1 MSLNYFG
8 QAFKL
13 AFEVSPILLVDGIA
27 SKIPGGV
34 MPIAVL
40 TEGLSLLHGEIR
52 TRSMA
57 AFTPMAGT
65 TLVQQDICNLNF
77 YNQVTA
83 ANATVRKPNR
93 VVMQMIRPAST
104 EDGGYTTKGMTF
116 TTLKMALDMHNQY
129 GGCYT
134 VMTPSFIY
142 TRCLMRSFIDTSGF
156 SEQNKQVQHTW
167 QIEFEQPLSSVE
179 QTVKTLAI
187 NLIKGCRQT
196 GRYRGQVLRTRS
208 CRSLVLAYDN
218 VNSFQT

>member
-27 SKIPGGV
+27 SKIPGGM

-40 TEGLSLLHGEIR
+40 TEGLSIANGLLHGEIR

-116 TTLKMALDMHNQY
+116 TALKMALDMHNQY

-134 VMTPSFIY
+134 VLTPSFIY

-179 QTVKTLAI
+179 QTVKTLASI
-187 NLIKGCRQT
+187 LDKFDKGMPSDGALSWAGIQN
-196 GRYRGQVLRTRS
+196 QVAQEFGIGL
-208 CRSLVLAYDN
+208 
-218 VNSFQT
+218 

>member
-40 TEGLSLLHGEIR
+40 TEGLSIVNGLLHGEIR

-65 TLVQQDICNLNF
+65 TLIQQEISNLNF

-83 ANATVRKPNR
+83 ANATIRKPNR

-104 EDGGYTTKGMTF
+104 EDGGYATKGMTF
-116 TTLKMALDMHNQY
+116 TALKMALDMHNQY

-142 TRCLMRSFIDTSGF
+142 TRCLMRSFVDTSGF

-167 QIEFEQPLSSVE
+167 QLEFEQPLSSVE
-179 QTVKTLAI
+179 QTVTTLASVLDKFDKGI
-187 NLIKGCRQT
+187 PEDGPLSWSGIKS
-196 GRYRGQVLRTRS
+196 QVALE
-208 CRSLVLAYDN
+208 
-218 VNSFQT
+218 FGIGI

>member
-40 TEGLSLLHGEIR
+40 TEGLSIVNGLLHGEIR

-65 TLVQQDICNLNF
+65 TLIQQEISNLNF

-83 ANATVRKPNR
+83 ANATIRKPNR

-104 EDGGYTTKGMTF
+104 EDGGYATKGMAF
-116 TTLKMALDMHNQY
+116 TALKMALDMHNQY

-142 TRCLMRSFIDTSGF
+142 TRCLMRSFVDTSGF

-167 QIEFEQPLSSVE
+167 QLEFEQPLSSVE
-179 QTVKTLAI
+179 QTVTTLASVLDKFDKGI
-187 NLIKGCRQT
+187 PEDGPLSWSGIKNQITQEFGI
-196 GRYRGQVLRTRS
+196 GI
-208 CRSLVLAYDN
+208 
-218 VNSFQT
+218 

>member
-27 SKIPGGV
+27 SKIPGGM

-40 TEGLSLLHGEIR
+40 TEGLSIANGLLHGEIR

-116 TTLKMALDMHNQY
+116 TALKMALDMHNQY

-142 TRCLMRSFIDTSGF
+142 THCLMRSFIDTSSF

-179 QTVKTLAI
+179 QTVKTLASV
-187 NLIKGCRQT
+187 LDKFDKGMPSDGPLSWSGIKN
-196 GRYRGQVLRTRS
+196 QVAQEFGIGL
-208 CRSLVLAYDN
+208 
-218 VNSFQT
+218 

>member
-1 MSLNYFG
+1 
-8 QAFKL
+8 
-13 AFEVSPILLVDGIA
+13 
-27 SKIPGGV
+27 

-40 TEGLSLLHGEIR
+40 TEGLSIANGLLHGEIR

-116 TTLKMALDMHNQY
+116 TALKMALDMHNQY

-142 TRCLMRSFIDTSGF
+142 TRCLMRSFIDTSSF

-179 QTVKTLAI
+179 QTVKTLASV
-187 NLIKGCRQT
+187 LDKFDKGMPSDGPLSWSGIKN
-196 GRYRGQVLRTRS
+196 QVVQEFGIGL
-208 CRSLVLAYDN
+208 
-218 VNSFQT
+218 

>member
-27 SKIPGGV
+27 SDIPGGV

-40 TEGLSLLHGEIR
+40 TEGLSIVNGLLHGEIR
-52 TRSMA
+52 TRSMV

-65 TLVQQDICNLNF
+65 TLIQQEISNLNF

-83 ANATVRKPNR
+83 ANATIRKPNR

-104 EDGGYTTKGMTF
+104 EDGGYATKGMTF
-116 TTLKMALDMHNQY
+116 TALKMALDMHNQY

-142 TRCLMRSFIDTSGF
+142 TRCLMRSFVDTSGF

-167 QIEFEQPLSSVE
+167 QLEFEQPLSSVE
-179 QTVKTLAI
+179 QTVTTLASVLDKFDKGI
-187 NLIKGCRQT
+187 PEDGPLSWSGIKS
-196 GRYRGQVLRTRS
+196 QVALE
-208 CRSLVLAYDN
+208 
-218 VNSFQT
+218 FGIGI

>member
-40 TEGLSLLHGEIR
+40 TEGLSITNGLLHGEIR

-65 TLVQQDICNLNF
+65 TLVQQDLCNLNF

-116 TTLKMALDMHNQY
+116 TALKMALDMHNQY

-134 VMTPSFIY
+134 VLTPRLS
-142 TRCLMRSFIDTSGF
+142 TR
-156 SEQNKQVQHTW
+156 
-167 QIEFEQPLSSVE
+167 
-179 QTVKTLAI
+179 A
-187 NLIKGCRQT
+187 
-196 GRYRGQVLRTRS
+196 
-208 CRSLVLAYDN
+208 A
-218 VNSFQT
+218 

>member
-40 TEGLSLLHGEIR
+40 TEGLSIANGLLHGEIR

-65 TLVQQDICNLNF
+65 TLVQQDICNLNL

-116 TTLKMALDMHNQY
+116 TALKMALDMHNHY

-134 VMTPSFIY
+134 VLTPSFIY

-156 SEQNKQVQHTW
+156 SEQNKQIQHTW

-179 QTVKTLAI
+179 QTVKTLASV
-187 NLIKGCRQT
+187 LDKFDKGMPSDGALSWSGIKN
-196 GRYRGQVLRTRS
+196 QVVQEFGFGL
-208 CRSLVLAYDN
+208 
-218 VNSFQT
+218 

>member
-40 TEGLSLLHGEIR
+40 TEGLSIVNGLLHGEIR

-57 AFTPMAGT
+57 AFTPMVGT

-83 ANATVRKPNR
+83 ANATVKKPNR

-104 EDGGYTTKGMTF
+104 EDGGYITKGMTF
-116 TTLKMALDMHNQY
+116 TALKMALDMHNQY

-179 QTVKTLAI
+179 QTVKTLASV
-187 NLIKGCRQT
+187 LDKFDKGMPSDGALSWSGIKN
-196 GRYRGQVLRTRS
+196 QVVQEFGFGL
-208 CRSLVLAYDN
+208 
-218 VNSFQT
+218 

>member
-40 TEGLSLLHGEIR
+40 TEGLSIANGLLHGEIR

-65 TLVQQDICNLNF
+65 TLVQQDICNLNL

-116 TTLKMALDMHNQY
+116 TALKMALDMHNHY

-134 VMTPSFIY
+134 VLTPSFIY

-156 SEQNKQVQHTW
+156 SEQNKQIQHTW

-179 QTVKTLAI
+179 QTVKTLASV
-187 NLIKGCRQT
+187 LDKFDKGMPSDGALSWSGIKN
-196 GRYRGQVLRTRS
+196 QVVQEFGIGL
-208 CRSLVLAYDN
+208 
-218 VNSFQT
+218 

>member
-1 MSLNYFG
+1 
-8 QAFKL
+8 
-13 AFEVSPILLVDGIA
+13 
-27 SKIPGGV
+27 

-40 TEGLSLLHGEIR
+40 TEGLSIANGLLHGDIR
-52 TRSMA
+52 ARSMA
-57 AFTPMAGT
+57 AFTPIAGT

-116 TTLKMALDMHNQY
+116 TALKMALDMHNQY

-179 QTVKTLAI
+179 QTVKTLA
-187 NLIKGCRQT
+187 NVLDKFDKGMPSDGPLSWSGIKN
-196 GRYRGQVLRTRS
+196 QVVQEFGIGL
-208 CRSLVLAYDN
+208 
-218 VNSFQT
+218 

>member
-40 TEGLSLLHGEIR
+40 TEGLSIVNGLLHGEIR

-77 YNQVTA
+77 YNRVTA
-83 ANATVRKPNR
+83 ANATVKKPNR

-104 EDGGYTTKGMTF
+104 EDGGYITKGMTF
-116 TTLKMALDMHNQY
+116 TALKMALDMHNQY

-156 SEQNKQVQHTW
+156 SEQNKQVQHTR

-179 QTVKTLAI
+179 QTVKTLASV
-187 NLIKGCRQT
+187 LDKFDKGMPSDGALSWSGIKNRVVQEFGF
-196 GRYRGQVLRTRS
+196 GL
-208 CRSLVLAYDN
+208 
-218 VNSFQT
+218 

>member
-1 MSLNYFG
+1 
-8 QAFKL
+8 
-13 AFEVSPILLVDGIA
+13 
-27 SKIPGGV
+27 

-40 TEGLSLLHGEIR
+40 TEGLSITNGLLHGEIR

-65 TLVQQDICNLNF
+65 TLVQQDLCNLNF

-83 ANATVRKPNR
+83 VNATVRKPNR

-116 TTLKMALDMHNQY
+116 TALKMALDMHNQY

-134 VMTPSFIY
+134 VLTPSFIY

-179 QTVKTLAI
+179 QTVKTLASV
-187 NLIKGCRQT
+187 LDKFDKGMPSDGPLSWSGIRN
-196 GRYRGQVLRTRS
+196 QVAQEFGIGL
-208 CRSLVLAYDN
+208 
-218 VNSFQT
+218 

>member
-27 SKIPGGV
+27 SDIPGGV

-40 TEGLSLLHGEIR
+40 TEGLSIVNGLLHGEIR

-65 TLVQQDICNLNF
+65 TLIQQEISNLNF

-83 ANATVRKPNR
+83 ANATIRKPNR
-93 VVMQMIRPAST
+93 VVLQMIRPAST
-104 EDGGYTTKGMTF
+104 EDGGYATKGMTF
-116 TTLKMALDMHNQY
+116 TALKMALDMHNQY

-142 TRCLMRSFIDTSGF
+142 TRCLMRSFVDTSGF

-179 QTVKTLAI
+179 QTVTTLASVLDKFDKGI
-187 NLIKGCRQT
+187 PKDGPLSWSGIK
-196 GRYRGQVLRTRS
+196 S
-208 CRSLVLAYDN
+208 
-218 VNSFQT
+218 

>member
-40 TEGLSLLHGEIR
+40 TEGLSIVNGLLHGEIR

-65 TLVQQDICNLNF
+65 TLIQQEISNLNF

-83 ANATVRKPNR
+83 ANATIRKPNR

-104 EDGGYTTKGMTF
+104 EDGGYATKGMAF
-116 TTLKMALDMHNQY
+116 TALKMALDMHNQY

-142 TRCLMRSFIDTSGF
+142 TRCLMRSFVDTSGF

-167 QIEFEQPLSSVE
+167 QLEFEQPLSSVE
-179 QTVKTLAI
+179 QTVTTLASVLDKFDKGI
-187 NLIKGCRQT
+187 PEDGPLSWSGIKS
-196 GRYRGQVLRTRS
+196 QVALE
-208 CRSLVLAYDN
+208 
-218 VNSFQT
+218 FGIGI

>member
-40 TEGLSLLHGEIR
+40 TEGLSIANGLLHGEIR
-52 TRSMA
+52 TRLMA

-93 VVMQMIRPAST
+93 VLMQMIHPAST

-116 TTLKMALDMHNQY
+116 TALKMALDMHNQY

-134 VMTPSFIY
+134 VLTPSFIY

-179 QTVKTLAI
+179 QTVKTLASV
-187 NLIKGCRQT
+187 LDKFDKGMQSDGPLSWSGIKN
-196 GRYRGQVLRTRS
+196 QVVQEFGIGL
-208 CRSLVLAYDN
+208 
-218 VNSFQT
+218 

>member
-40 TEGLSLLHGEIR
+40 TEGLSIANGLLHGEIR

-65 TLVQQDICNLNF
+65 TLVQQDICNLNL

-116 TTLKMALDMHNQY
+116 TALKMALDMHNQY

-134 VMTPSFIY
+134 VLTPSFIY

-179 QTVKTLAI
+179 QTVKTLASV
-187 NLIKGCRQT
+187 LDKFDKGMPSDGALSWSGIQN
-196 GRYRGQVLRTRS
+196 QVAQEFGIGL
-208 CRSLVLAYDN
+208 
-218 VNSFQT
+218 

>member
-27 SKIPGGV
+27 SDIPGGV

-40 TEGLSLLHGEIR
+40 TEGLSIVNGLLHGEIR
-52 TRSMA
+52 TRSMV

-65 TLVQQDICNLNF
+65 TLIQQEISNLNF

-83 ANATVRKPNR
+83 ANATIRKPNR

-104 EDGGYTTKGMTF
+104 EDGGYATKGMTF
-116 TTLKMALDMHNQY
+116 TALKMALDMHNQY

-142 TRCLMRSFIDTSGF
+142 TRCLMRSFVDTSGF

-167 QIEFEQPLSSVE
+167 QLEFEQPLSSVE
-179 QTVKTLAI
+179 QTVTTLASVLDKFDKGI
-187 NLIKGCRQT
+187 PEDGPLSWSGIKS
-196 GRYRGQVLRTRS
+196 QVALEFGIG
-208 CRSLVLAYDN
+208 L
-218 VNSFQT
+218 

>member
-27 SKIPGGV
+27 SDIPGGV

-40 TEGLSLLHGEIR
+40 TEGLSIVNGLLHGEIR

-65 TLVQQDICNLNF
+65 TLIQQEISNLNF

-83 ANATVRKPNR
+83 ANATIRKPNR

-104 EDGGYTTKGMTF
+104 EDGGYATKGMTF
-116 TTLKMALDMHNQY
+116 TALKMALDMHNQY

-142 TRCLMRSFIDTSGF
+142 TRCLMRSFVDTSGF

-167 QIEFEQPLSSVE
+167 QLEFEQPLSSVE
-179 QTVKTLAI
+179 QTVTTLASVLDKFDKGI
-187 NLIKGCRQT
+187 PEDGPLSWSGIKS
-196 GRYRGQVLRTRS
+196 QVALE
-208 CRSLVLAYDN
+208 
-218 VNSFQT
+218 FGIGI

>member
-40 TEGLSLLHGEIR
+40 TEGLSIVNGLLHGEIR
-52 TRSMA
+52 TRSMV

-65 TLVQQDICNLNF
+65 TLIQQEISNLNF

-83 ANATVRKPNR
+83 ANATIRKPNR

-104 EDGGYTTKGMTF
+104 EDGGYATKGMTF
-116 TTLKMALDMHNQY
+116 TALKMALDMHNQY

-142 TRCLMRSFIDTSGF
+142 TRCLMRSFVDTSGF

-167 QIEFEQPLSSVE
+167 QLEFEQPLSSVE
-179 QTVKTLAI
+179 QTVTTLASVLDKFDKGI
-187 NLIKGCRQT
+187 PEDGPLSWSGIKS
-196 GRYRGQVLRTRS
+196 QVALE
-208 CRSLVLAYDN
+208 
-218 VNSFQT
+218 FGIGI

>member
-40 TEGLSLLHGEIR
+40 TEGLSIVNGLLHGEIR

-65 TLVQQDICNLNF
+65 TLIQQEISNLNF

-83 ANATVRKPNR
+83 ANATIRKPNR

-104 EDGGYTTKGMTF
+104 EDGGYATKGMTF
-116 TTLKMALDMHNQY
+116 TALKMALDMHNQY

-142 TRCLMRSFIDTSGF
+142 TRCLMRSFVDTSGF

-167 QIEFEQPLSSVE
+167 QLEFEQPLSSVE
-179 QTVKTLAI
+179 QTVTTLASVLNKFDKGI
-187 NLIKGCRQT
+187 PEDGPLSWSGIKNQIAQEFGI
-196 GRYRGQVLRTRS
+196 GI
-208 CRSLVLAYDN
+208 
-218 VNSFQT
+218 

>member
-40 TEGLSLLHGEIR
+40 TEGLSIVNGLLHGEIR

-65 TLVQQDICNLNF
+65 TLIQQEISNLNF

-83 ANATVRKPNR
+83 ANATIRKPNR

-104 EDGGYTTKGMTF
+104 EDGGYATKGMTF
-116 TTLKMALDMHNQY
+116 TALKMALDMHNQY

-142 TRCLMRSFIDTSGF
+142 TRCLMRSFVDTSGF

-167 QIEFEQPLSSVE
+167 QLEFEQPLSSVE
-179 QTVKTLAI
+179 QTVTTLASVLNKFDKGI
-187 NLIKGCRQT
+187 PEDGPLSWSGIKS
-196 GRYRGQVLRTRS
+196 QVALE
-208 CRSLVLAYDN
+208 
-218 VNSFQT
+218 FGIGI